1 MEKSI
6 SEILGEL
13 INIKFD
19 ANSKNNN
26 EIIEYLK
33 NQFAGA
39 VEIATVKNK
48 NGFKNLIIGVNTN
61 LSDVKDAIILSGHM
75 DTICPSESW
84 DNDLKITDKTV
95 FGLGACDMKAYIAE
109 LIYRFDFL
117 REQSYPIIIS
127 LTSDEETTVEGVQN
141 VLAFYEKRKISGKY
155 FIIGEPT
162 NSAICSSHKG
172 MVDVV
177 VKITGKTHHSSA
189 PSQGINAI
197 YIASKFAGAVEKMN
211 KEYEPKKSSLN
222 VSRIK
227 GGVSGNSV
235 AQNCSIYMDFRA
247 LNHIHHTEIL
257 ERIYKIKNS
266 LLRQY
271 KGSIIDIDI
280 KFNLPCFQEQN
291 SEITRRLCDV
301 FDEEAK
307 PFTAWTEAGYLSSL
321 VPNGIIF
328 GAGSLKY
335 AHKENEQISLEQ
347 LEVYDDKFIKVM
359 NEYKEMYS
367 YFD

>member
-13 INIKFD
+13 INIKFNAD
-19 ANSKNNN
+19 STNNN
-26 EIIEYLK
+26 ELIDYLK
-33 NQFAGA
+33 TQFADA
-39 VEIATVKNK
+39 VEIATIKNK
-48 NGFKNLIIGVNTN
+48 NGLKNLVVGVNTN
-61 LSDVKDAIILSGHM
+61 LSNVKDAIILSGHM
-75 DTICPSESW
+75 DTICPSEAW
-84 DNDLKITDKTV
+84 DNELKITDKTV
-95 FGLGACDMKAYIAE
+95 FGLGSCDMKAFIAE
-109 LIYRFDFL
+109 LIYRFEFL
-117 REQSYPIIIS
+117 RQQTYPIIIS
-127 LTSDEETTVEGVQN
+127 LTCDEETTVEGAQN
-141 VLAFYEKRKISGKY
+141 IIRFYEKRKISGKY

-162 NSAICSSHKG
+162 NSSICSSHKG

-177 VKITGKTHHSSA
+177 VKVTGRTHHSSA

-197 YIASKFAGAVEKMN
+197 YIASKFADAIERLN

-222 VSRIK
+222 ISRIK
-227 GGVSGNSV
+227 GGVSGNNV

-257 ERIYKIKNS
+257 ERIYKIKNK
-266 LLRQY
+266 LLRKY
-271 KGSIIDIDI
+271 RGAIIDVDI

-301 FDEEAK
+301 FGEEAK
-307 PFTAWTEAGYLSSL
+307 LFTAWTEAGYLSSL

-328 GAGSLKY
+328 GAGSLKF

-347 LEVYDDKFIKVM
+347 LDFYDDKFIKVM